1 MITAVVMPQ
10 MGLEVTEGTVSAL
23 LVEVGARVSQD
34 DALLELETDKAT
46 TDVVAPCDG
55 VVRAFTVAVGDTIP
69 VGATLVQLADSA
81 EESLAGTGEGEPASA
96 SGTVAE
102 SGAQSAG
109 MGVAIA
115 ALAPAESVSAQAP
128 GGRDR
133 AWRRAAPV
141 ARRAA
146 AALGI
151 ALDQLDGTGPRGRIT
166 LRDVERAAAGHGAA
180 DADGTA
186 VGNGV
191 ADANAIAVTATAT
204 APPSDDV
211 AIEQPSALRRAIARR
226 MSESQTIP
234 QFQLVRD
241 VDATHL
247 LQRRAA
253 LVADVA
259 AGAARPGVNDLLVQA
274 IAETAV
280 RHPLLATSWVERD
293 GELPLL
299 QRRQSI
305 GVGIAVA
312 TERGLVVPVVRDVPH
327 AGIAEIAAQRTQL
340 VAAARAGRLA
350 LEQMRGG
357 AITLSSLAGFGVSQF
372 SAMVNPG
379 ESAIVAAGRVTD
391 TVVVRGRTLAIV
403 PTLTLTVSFDH
414 RVVDGA
420 AGAEA
425 LTTLVALLEGELR

>member
-1 MITAVVMPQ
+1 MLRRRDERTVITAVVMPQ

-55 VVRAFTVAVGDTIP
+55 VVRAFNVAVGDTVP
-69 VGATLVQLADSA
+69 VGATLVQLADSV
-81 EESLAGTGEGEPASA
+81 EEPVEGT
-96 SGTVAE
+96 
-102 SGAQSAG
+102 
-109 MGVAIA
+109 
-115 ALAPAESVSAQAP
+115 PAEVPAENN
-128 GGRDR
+128 GT
-133 AWRRAAPV
+133 WRRAAPV

-146 AALGI
+146 ATLGI

-166 LRDVERAAAGHGAA
+166 LRDVERAAAVNGADRTAVTNGAA
-180 DADGTA
+180 DTAPTA
-186 VGNGV
+186 V
-191 ADANAIAVTATAT
+191 AASAS
-204 APPSDDV
+204 SDDV

-226 MSESQTIP
+226 MSESQAIP

-247 LQRRAA
+247 LEQRAA
-253 LVADVA
+253 LVANIA
-259 AGAARPGVNDLLVQA
+259 AGAPRPGVNDLLVQA
-274 IAETAV
+274 IGETAV

-293 GELPLL
+293 DAPPLL

-327 AGIAEIAAQRTQL
+327 AGLAEIAAQRTQL
-340 VAAARAGRLA
+340 VAAARAGRLG

-357 AITLSSLAGFGVSQF
+357 AITLSSLAGYGIAQF

-425 LTTLVALLEGELR
+425 LTTLAELLEGGLRWRP